1 MSTIIRFCQG
11 ELWQYKGK
19 KLRFERELGNRYLY
33 FLVEPTLAP
42 FQIEDTE
49 GRLSAPNVE
58 WAITAFADGSLRRL
72 IDPQA
77 SHCSRRL
84 AAQREYDSETA
95 SQIDPRYSLRRF
107 VLRGLDEFGHCE
119 LGDKAIARALTR
131 LWGSKLDRAVDF
143 VMPPVRTVRRWLET
157 RGSSGERRTSQ
168 LVSLSGRVPRRR
180 RLHPELVGLLQAAA
194 VDYWTSRE
202 RSIADAFALFTD
214 AIRGANA
221 DPERLGH
228 RPTLEPPSIETLR
241 REIRKLECFDT
252 YAAKYGQKKAE
263 TRFKGNGKGLTASR
277 LLRLGCMDHTLLD
290 TVAVIDATSVLPL
303 GRPWLTVL
311 IDVRTRCVVGFVI
324 TFLPPSLYAALEC
337 IKRANRP
344 KLRLDQTHPNYPVL
358 VHIFGKF
365 DEIVV
370 DNGWEFS
377 GASFEDANADVGTT
391 VRWAPIKSPTYKA
404 VVERFFGTLNSL
416 LNSKTPGSVLKP
428 ELLRE
433 LDYDPYKTAV
443 LTLEELEQLVW
454 SAISYYHIDE
464 HSTLHRPPASLW
476 EEEMAAHGID
486 VIGDDSQL
494 DKMAGAVESGRR
506 LSRSGVML
514 HGLQFHDPAVTTGLL
529 EDLIAYE
536 PVRRQRR
543 RGSATVTVKV
553 KFNPENLAEI
563 HVWNA
568 KRSRYV
574 TLPCVDEEYTR
585 ATSLWQHEQL
595 RKWTQAKGL
604 AFSSEADRQ
613 AARAA
618 LIREIEDLA
627 PDLKVRQRR
636 AIARLQDSARIQ
648 DLLGSH
654 IEVALA
660 PARHDGMAPTI
671 EQEPLA
677 SHRNDG
683 GSPPTRPPRGG
694 RRVSKATARRETILE
709 TNTPENEE
717 EVPSAIDWKGF
728 KL

>member
-1 MSTIIRFCQG
+1 MSTVIRFRQG
-11 ELWQYKGK
+11 ELWQHNGM
-19 KLRFERELGNRYLY
+19 KLRFERELGNCYLY

-42 FQIEDTE
+42 FQIENAE
-49 GRLSAPNVE
+49 GGLSAPDVD
-58 WAITAFADGSLRRL
+58 WAIAAFADGSLRRM

-77 SHCSRRL
+77 LQASRRL
-84 AAQREYDSETA
+84 AAEREYDSETA
-95 SQIDPRYSLRRF
+95 SQLDPRYNLRRF
-107 VLRGLDEFGHCE
+107 VLRGLDEFGHCA
-119 LGDKAIARALTR
+119 LGDKAIARALNR
-131 LWGSKLDRAVDF
+131 LWSAKPVKAADF
-143 VMPPVRTVRRWLET
+143 IMPSVRTVRRWLET
-157 RGSSGERRTSQ
+157 RGSTGERSTNQ

-180 RLHPELVGLLQAAA
+180 RLHSELVALLQSAAI
-194 VDYWTSRE
+194 DYWTCRG
-202 RSIADAFALFTD
+202 RSIADAYALLTD
-214 AIRGANA
+214 AIEAVKA
-221 DPERLGH
+221 DPERSSPGL
-228 RPTLEPPSIETLR
+228 TLEPPSIETLR
-241 REIRKLECFDT
+241 IEIRRFECFDT
-252 YAAKYGQKKAE
+252 YAAKYGQKKAK
-263 TRFKGNGKGLTASR
+263 TRFQGDGKGLSAPR

-290 TVAVIDATSVLPL
+290 TVAVIDATSSLPL

-324 TFLPPSLYAALEC
+324 TFLPPSLYACMEC
-337 IKRANRP
+337 IKHANRP
-344 KLRLDQTHPNYPVL
+344 KLHLAMTQPKYPLL
-358 VHIFGKF
+358 VRIFGKF

-370 DNGWEFS
+370 DNGWELS
-377 GASFEDANADVGTT
+377 GVSFEDANADVGTT
-391 VRWAPIKSPTYKA
+391 VRWAPIKAPTYKA

-433 LDYDPYKTAV
+433 LDYNPYETAV
-443 LTLEELEQLVW
+443 LTLEELEHLVW
-454 SAISYYHIDE
+454 SAISYYHIE
-464 HSTLHRPPASLW
+464 KHSKLRRPPASFW

-514 HGLQFHDPAVTTGLL
+514 HGLQYHDPAITTGLL

-553 KFNPENLAEI
+553 KYNPENLAEI
-563 HVWNA
+563 HVWNI
-568 KRSRYV
+568 KRSRYE
-574 TLPCVDEEYTR
+574 TLPCVDDEYA

-595 RKWTQAKGL
+595 RRWTQAKGL

-618 LIREIEDLA
+618 LVREIENLA
-627 PDLKVRQRR
+627 PDLKIRQRR
-636 AIARLQDSARIQ
+636 AIARLQGSARVKHM
-648 DLLGSH
+648 LGSN

-677 SHRNDG
+677 KHRNDG
-683 GSPPTRPPRGG
+683 GRTSSRPPRGG
-694 RRVSKATARRETILE
+694 RRSPPKNGGKTPRQADAPET
-709 TNTPENEE
+709 TD
-717 EVPSAIDWKGF
+717 AIPALTDWKGF